1 MDPMDI
7 DNDWPS
13 SSEDSDDNGSDN
25 GFDQTMIDGNGDVQ
39 LRGYSTLYPPAL
51 PSYANWS
58 QHSWAFTARRDAG
71 NGFEVRQMNIHNVG
85 ETEED
90 ALGQWPAKYM
100 MGPPS
105 MAPDWHP
112 LLEKW
117 GLQVLKK
124 AGFIKYVSKYPDDY
138 ARPKGQAAEDRN
150 PEDNESLRIHPVFRK
165 AMWKDLE
172 DEDYKVIEPAPLI
185 ASAYLDD
192 EITLKY
198 FHAMAAGPEEMG
210 TFTDDVLGECNIAT
224 IPETLSREKQIEAYA
239 RIRKMCDFTTWKFES
254 VHRMSKSHCTGMM
267 KPRYVKGDVDK
278 KGKGKVEKEK
288 GKKGKSKKKSDKFLV
303 QAGKEFTYQTDIVV
317 SEGFLEILQ
326 QFDMDVS
333 NGTDLHLKDLKLPL
347 RTGYVPKTHQI
358 KIDIASAVERTHY
371 LLAETLLHEF
381 AHAFIAA
388 WHVPTGEPGEP
399 WINGN
404 RSNEAGFA
412 FTHFIM
418 GGCPEGLSQYLP
430 PMDRDE
436 DHRQRLCAP
445 FGMYF
450 AKKWDQWEVGSLPGG
465 KGPTRVMTV
474 GKDQAFNTPHTL
486 YPVLQ
491 RFVHELSTK
500 ETWEQQ
506 VPRYGLRTLQLPRFD
521 DWAVHRLNELRRKGI
536 WSTGQNKWGD
546 FDNGPQAPTWM

>member
-1 MDPMDI
+1 
-7 DNDWPS
+7 
-13 SSEDSDDNGSDN
+13 
-25 GFDQTMIDGNGDVQ
+25 
-39 LRGYSTLYPPAL
+39 
-51 PSYANWS
+51 
-58 QHSWAFTARRDAG
+58 
-71 NGFEVRQMNIHNVG
+71 
-85 ETEED
+85 
-90 ALGQWPAKYM
+90 
-100 MGPPS
+100 
-105 MAPDWHP
+105 
-112 LLEKW
+112 
-117 GLQVLKK
+117 
-124 AGFIKYVSKYPDDY
+124 
-138 ARPKGQAAEDRN
+138 
-150 PEDNESLRIHPVFRK
+150 
-165 AMWKDLE
+165 
-172 DEDYKVIEPAPLI
+172 
-185 ASAYLDD
+185 
-192 EITLKY
+192 
-198 FHAMAAGPEEMG
+198 
-210 TFTDDVLGECNIAT
+210 
-224 IPETLSREKQIEAYA
+224 
-239 RIRKMCDFTTWKFES
+239 
-254 VHRMSKSHCTGMM
+254 
-267 KPRYVKGDVDK
+267 
-278 KGKGKVEKEK
+278 
-288 GKKGKSKKKSDKFLV
+288 
-303 QAGKEFTYQTDIVV
+303 
-317 SEGFLEILQ
+317 
-326 QFDMDVS
+326 MDVS
-333 NGTDLHLKDLKLPL
+333 NGTELHLEDLKLSL
-347 RTGYVPKTHQI
+347 RTGCVPKTHQI

-491 RFVHELSTK
+491 RFVHDLSTK

-521 DWAVHRLNELRRKGI
+521 DWAVHRLNDLRRKGI
-536 WSTGQNKWGD
+536 WSTGQNRWGD

>member
-1 MDPMDI
+1 M
-7 DNDWPS
+7 
-13 SSEDSDDNGSDN
+13 
-25 GFDQTMIDGNGDVQ
+25 Q
-39 LRGYSTLYPPAL
+39 
-51 PSYANWS
+51 
-58 QHSWAFTARRDAG
+58 
-71 NGFEVRQMNIHNVG
+71 
-85 ETEED
+85 
-90 ALGQWPAKYM
+90 
-100 MGPPS
+100 
-105 MAPDWHP
+105 
-112 LLEKW
+112 
-117 GLQVLKK
+117 
-124 AGFIKYVSKYPDDY
+124 
-138 ARPKGQAAEDRN
+138 
-150 PEDNESLRIHPVFRK
+150 SLTSNR
-165 AMWKDLE
+165 
-172 DEDYKVIEPAPLI
+172 
-185 ASAYLDD
+185 
-192 EITLKY
+192 
-198 FHAMAAGPEEMG
+198 
-210 TFTDDVLGECNIAT
+210 
-224 IPETLSREKQIEAYA
+224 
-239 RIRKMCDFTTWKFES
+239 
-254 VHRMSKSHCTGMM
+254 
-267 KPRYVKGDVDK
+267 
-278 KGKGKVEKEK
+278 
-288 GKKGKSKKKSDKFLV
+288 
-303 QAGKEFTYQTDIVV
+303 FTYQTDIVV

-347 RTGYVPKTHQI
+347 RTGFVPKTHQI

-381 AHAFIAA
+381 AHAFTAA

-412 FTHFIM
+412 FTLFIM

-465 KGPTRVMTV
+465 KGPTRVMTE

-491 RFVHELSTK
+491 RFVHDLSTK

-506 VPRYGLRTLQLPRFD
+506 VPRYGLRSLQLPRFD
-521 DWAVHRLNELRRKGI
+521 DWAVHRLNDLRKKGI
-536 WSTGQNKWGD
+536 WSTGQNRWGD